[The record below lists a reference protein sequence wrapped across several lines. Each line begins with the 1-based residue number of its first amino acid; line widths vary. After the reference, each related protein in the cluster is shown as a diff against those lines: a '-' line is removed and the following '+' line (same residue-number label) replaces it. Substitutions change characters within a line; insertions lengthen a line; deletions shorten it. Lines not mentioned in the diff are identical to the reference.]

1 MDAEAEAEAAHE
13 AEIAQHAE
21 RAADEEAER
30 AEGVDAMEPRL
41 AARTSPADNQ
51 MIADKIAD
59 DEEERVMAE
68 SAAESVQSAS

>member
-1 MDAEAEAEAAHE
+1 M
-13 AEIAQHAE
+13 
-21 RAADEEAER
+21 
-30 AEGVDAMEPRL
+30 